1 MLLFFLLLIVLIEF
15 IVISL
20 RFEFEMENFS
30 YSNMLKKTPDNFC
43 IKVRLY
49 IFNKLKFLEIKL
61 DNKKLQIMKRIYHN
75 IR

>member
-1 MLLFFLLLIVLIEF
+1 MLLFFLLLIVLVEF

-20 RFEFEMENFS
+20 RFEFEIENFS

-49 IFNKLKFLEIKL
+49 IFNKFKFLEIKL
-61 DNKKLQIMKRIYHN
+61 DNKKLRKIYN
-75 IR
+75 KQ